1 MSTRYRVNAPHV
13 VSETIDGESIVI
25 NLQSGCYYSLRE
37 TATEVWSLVGPLGHA
52 GAIAA
57 RLARRY
63 RDAEPVLA
71 EHVSAFMGRLCG
83 EGLLVEAGEDD
94 DGAVPPGEVPCDDE
108 DGAARPA
115 FAPPAFDRYNDLQE
129 LLLADPIHEV
139 GEGGWPTQLPPEA
152 RDAQP
157 PDESSR

>member
-1 MSTRYRVNAPHV
+1 MTPRYRVNAPHV

-25 NLQSGCYYSLRE
+25 NLQNGCYYSLRE
-37 TATEVWSLVGPLGHA
+37 TATEIWSLVGPLGCA

-63 RDAEPVLA
+63 PDAGPVVA
-71 EHVSAFMGRLCG
+71 DQVSAFIGRLCG
-83 EGLLVEAGEDD
+83 EGLLVEVSGDD
-94 DGAVPPGEVPCDDE
+94 DGAVPPREVTRDDQ
-108 DGAARPA
+108 DGIARPA
-115 FAPPAFDRYNDLQE
+115 FAPPAFDKYNDLQE

-152 RDAQP
+152 RGARP